1 VPLDRLAFVE
11 GQKTGNMDHVEDR
24 VQNPIRYRTKLHIL
38 HLYMM
43 LPPISINDR
52 AVGLTGV
59 LDLVKIDIGKAEIWR
74 LFSPFSIQRHGKG
87 FETTLS

>member
-1 VPLDRLAFVE
+1 MPLDRLAFVE
-11 GQKTGNMDHVEDR
+11 GQKIGNMDHVEDR

-38 HLYMM
+38 RLCMM

-59 LDLVKIDIGKAEIWR
+59 LDLAKIEHRKSRNMEVILAI
-74 LFSPFSIQRHGKG
+74 LAILNS
-87 FETTLS
+87 TT